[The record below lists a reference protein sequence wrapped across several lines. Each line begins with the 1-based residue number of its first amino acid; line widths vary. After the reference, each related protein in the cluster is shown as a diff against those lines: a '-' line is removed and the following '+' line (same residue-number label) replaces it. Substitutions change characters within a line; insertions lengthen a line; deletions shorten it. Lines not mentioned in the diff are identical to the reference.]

1 MNDLGLQKA
10 FPLLLLIAAGY
21 CLQNKFQEAAA
32 VGALKTF
39 IVNAALPGMIFLSIL
54 DIDTKISL
62 LYLALLALLIN
73 IYFLA
78 VSFGLARLII
88 PNKEQRKARS
98 LILMFPSLGTGLTTY
113 PFVEEFLGK
122 TSLAEVAVADIGNK
136 MFVLIGLYALAMYWF
151 YQRTA
156 ASTKQPTQW
165 HKVMLG
171 LLNEPMNMAIL
182 LGLFLVIFNLNTA
195 VPAIAL
201 DAVKKLAACSTP
213 LILFFVGVSLNIQGL
228 ELKTIGTVLLLRS
241 SLGFW
246 FSAAAIAFI
255 HPSSGINFLL
265 IAILPQAGLSVWPL
279 IYASQINTQEIQ
291 QMQGEN
297 LRRPTT
303 FDTEFALGLL
313 AISIPFSI
321 CIILFVLCQGSFFT
335 TSQHLFLLG
344 SLVLLAAGLWQFGW
358 QFMKSKLSIF
368 KHQNLLKAD
377 TSDS

>member
-21 CLQNKFQEAAA
+21 CLQKKFQEAAA

-54 DIDTKISL
+54 DINTKINL
-62 LYLALLALLIN
+62 LYLTLLALAIN
-73 IYFLA
+73 IYFL
-78 VSFGLARLII
+78 VSGFLLARLII
-88 PNKEQRKARS
+88 PGKDQRKARS
-98 LILMFPSLGTGLTTY
+98 LILIFPSLGTGLTTY

-122 TSLAEVAVADIGNK
+122 TGLAEVAVADIGNK

-156 ASTKQPTQW
+156 ASTKQTTRW
-165 HKVMLG
+165 HKVILG
-171 LLNEPMNMAIL
+171 LLNEPMNIAII
-182 LGLFLVIFNLNTA
+182 LGLFLVMFKLNNA
-195 VPAIAL
+195 VPPLAL
-201 DAVKKLAACSTP
+201 EAVKKLAACGTP
-213 LILFFVGVSLNIQGL
+213 LILFFVGVSLNLRGL

-241 SLGFW
+241 GLGFW
-246 FSAAAIAFI
+246 FSAVAIALI
-255 HPSSGINFLL
+255 HSSSGINLLL

-297 LRRPTT
+297 LRRTTT

-313 AISIPFSI
+313 AMSIPFSI

-335 TSQHLFLLG
+335 TPQHLCLVG
-344 SLVLLAAGLWQFGW
+344 GLVLIAAVSLQFGW
-358 QFMKSKLSIF
+358 EFVKSKSLIF
-368 KHQNLLKAD
+368 EHKNILKPGN
-377 TSDS
+377 SDS

>member
-21 CLQNKFQEAAA
+21 CLQKKFQEAAA

-54 DIDTKISL
+54 EIDTKINL
-62 LYLALLALLIN
+62 VYLALLALVIN
-73 IYFLA
+73 IYFL
-78 VSFGLARLII
+78 VIGLGLGRLII
-88 PNKEQRKARS
+88 PNQDQRKARS
-98 LILMFPSLGTGLTTY
+98 LILIFPSLGTGLTTY

-122 TSLAEVAVADIGNK
+122 TGLAEVAVADIGNK

-151 YQRTA
+151 YQR
-156 ASTKQPTQW
+156 ASASKKQPTQW
-165 HKVMLG
+165 HKAILD
-171 LLNEPMNMAIL
+171 LLNEPMNLAII
-182 LGLFLVIFNLNTA
+182 LGFFLVIFNLNTA
-195 VPAIAL
+195 VPTLAL
-201 DAVKKLAACSTP
+201 EAVKKLAACGTP
-213 LILFFVGVSLNIQGL
+213 LILFFVGVSLQIQGL
-228 ELKTIGTVLLLRS
+228 ELKTIATVLLLRS
-241 SLGFW
+241 GLGFW
-246 FSAAAIAFI
+246 LSAVAIALI

-297 LRRPTT
+297 LRRTTT

-313 AISIPFSI
+313 AMSIPFSI

-335 TSQHLFLLG
+335 TPQHLCLIG
-344 SLVLLAAGLWQFGW
+344 SLALLAALFVQFCW
-358 QFMKSKLSIF
+358 EFMKSKFIIF
-368 KHQNLLKAD
+368 ERKNILKIGN
-377 TSDS
+377 SDS

>member
-21 CLQNKFQEAAA
+21 CLQKKFQEAAA

-88 PNKEQRKARS
+88 SNKDQRKARS

-156 ASTKQPTQW
+156 ASIKKPTQW

-171 LLNEPMNMAIL
+171 LLNEPMNIAII
-182 LGLFLVIFNLNTA
+182 LGLFLVMFNLKTA
-195 VPAIAL
+195 VPIIAL

-246 FSAAAIAFI
+246 FSAAAIALI

-321 CIILFVLCQGSFFT
+321 CMILFVLCQGSFFT
-335 TSQHLFLLG
+335 TPQHLFLIG
-344 SLVLLAAGLWQFGW
+344 SLILLTAGLWQFGCE
-358 QFMKSKLSIF
+358 FFKSKFLIF
-368 KHQNLLKAD
+368 EPKNILKTDA
-377 TSDS
+377 SDS